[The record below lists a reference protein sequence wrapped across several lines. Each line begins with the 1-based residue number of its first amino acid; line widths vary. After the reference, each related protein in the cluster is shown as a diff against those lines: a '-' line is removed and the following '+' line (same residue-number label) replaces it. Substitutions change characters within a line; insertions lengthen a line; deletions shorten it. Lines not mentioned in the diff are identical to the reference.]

1 MSTVFTG
8 DVIMAWPDGSD
19 QPNVRFMVL
28 AKPGAVAARKPI
40 APTTRKGAIA
50 GETMVQTLA
59 QQMGFKFENNGVH
72 VMIRNP
78 YLHGTGIS
86 QVRQIIDAMSCQWL
100 LDRGTLAIWP
110 TGKARSGGGV
120 PLISPETGMV
130 GYPQFDQ
137 ARIRVTSYYNPAI
150 RPCGQIQVQSSF
162 TAACGLWNITQ
173 TQLALDAFTPHGR
186 WFQTMVGTNPSAQG
200 LPAGE
205 AP

>member
-72 VMIRNP
+72 VMICNP

-150 RPCGQIQVQSSF
+150 RPCGQI
-162 TAACGLWNITQ
+162 
-173 TQLALDAFTPHGR
+173 
-186 WFQTMVGTNPSAQG
+186 
-200 LPAGE
+200 
-205 AP
+205 

>member
-1 MSTVFTG
+1 
-8 DVIMAWPDGSD
+8 
-19 QPNVRFMVL
+19 
-28 AKPGAVAARKPI
+28 
-40 APTTRKGAIA
+40 
-50 GETMVQTLA
+50 
-59 QQMGFKFENNGVH
+59 MGFKFENNGVH
-72 VMIRNP
+72 VMICNP

-110 TGKARSGGGV
+110 TGKARSGSV
-120 PLISPETGMV
+120 PLISPQTGLV

-150 RPCGQIQVQSSF
+150 LPCGQIQVQSSF